1 MEEIKEFLINFVE
14 KESDVFSGFPV
25 CPFAKKERIEKK
37 IKFVETKFENIDVK
51 HVLDEV
57 QDFLLKDYST
67 LLLISDKDVSIEQ
80 TRHFFRC
87 ITTLME
93 NNGANVF
100 LFHKDDNRS
109 YGGIYTRRSPVPFIM
124 VGYKNQIAK
133 KKAKLLK
140 TKYYDKLVREEMF
153 NLHPKRKKKWQ
164 KLKK

>member
-37 IKFVETKFENIDVK
+37 IKFVETRFDHIDTK
-51 HVLDEV
+51 HVLGEV
-57 QDFLLKDYST
+57 EDFLLNDYST

-87 ITTLME
+87 IAALME
-93 NNGANVF
+93 KKRVNIF

-133 KKAKLLK
+133 KKEKLLK
-140 TKYYDKLVREEMF
+140 TKYYDKLIQKEMF
-153 NLHPKRKKKWQ
+153 SLHPKRKKKWE